1 MRLQSYKKQ
10 VKRKRK
16 PTKNL
21 LIHYYFGCKDSEYFG
36 YPLMIELKRAEI
48 QSFMRSK
55 DYKIFI
61 TVKKNNLKVVLFE

>member
-36 YPLMIELKRAEI
+36 YPLMIDLKRI
-48 QSFMRSK
+48 QNISA
-55 DYKIFI
+55 I
-61 TVKKNNLKVVLFE
+61 NLEVSWKVTIIAA

>member
-21 LIHYYFGCKDSEYFG
+21 LIHYYFGCKDSEIFS
-36 YPLMIELKRAEI
+36 YPLIIELKRI
-48 QSFMRSK
+48 QNISA
-55 DYKIFI
+55 I
-61 TVKKNNLKVVLFE
+61 NLEVSWKVTIIAA

>member
-21 LIHYYFGCKDSEYFG
+21 LIHYYFGCKDSEIFS
-36 YPLMIELKRAEI
+36 YPPH
-48 QSFMRSK
+48 
-55 DYKIFI
+55 D
-61 TVKKNNLKVVLFE
+61 

>member
-1 MRLQSYKKQ
+1 MRLQSYEKQ

-21 LIHYYFGCKDSEYFG
+21 LIHCLFDCKDSEIFS
-36 YPLMIELKRAEI
+36 YPLMIDLKRAEI

>member
-36 YPLMIELKRAEI
+36 YPLMIELKRAEMFNPK
-48 QSFMRSK
+48 SFAVLNRFA
-55 DYKIFI
+55 IFA
-61 TVKKNNLKVVLFE
+61 F

>member
-21 LIHYYFGCKDSEYFG
+21 LIHYYFGCKDSEIFS
-36 YPLMIELKRAEI
+36 YPLMIDLKRIQNISAINLEVSWKVTIFAE
-48 QSFMRSK
+48 K
-55 DYKIFI
+55 
-61 TVKKNNLKVVLFE
+61 NLKK